1 MKKILYILVFIFI
14 GFNANTQ
21 SLSEIGLPFIQNYT
35 PDDYAADSQNWA
47 VVQSNEGFMYFG
59 NNEGILEY
67 DGVSWRL
74 IQLPNLGRSLSLA
87 VTKENRIYVGGDNEL
102 GYLEADAFGKLQF
115 VSLKKYLPKTNQEFQ
130 YIRSISI
137 IENTIY
143 FQSRDKIF
151 QWNNEAF
158 KILNPK
164 IGFNFSKAINDDLY
178 VIENNV
184 IIRKLVDDKFEDV
197 ANASSIKAQVIV
209 DIVPL
214 KENQLLVL
222 TLKKGLFILDKGN
235 FTPFNTASNNY
246 LTENFARRIKK
257 LSNGWYI
264 IGTYNGGVALLDA
277 DGNFIKAI
285 DKIDGLINNY
295 IVNFLEDKQKG
306 VWLTTNY
313 GISRIE
319 LLSPYTIFDERH
331 GLNGY
336 VNRIFRHKEKLYVA
350 NFNGVLSLAPK
361 GDLKNSNI
369 FKTISESFF
378 SKAKNPS
385 IQAFYF
391 IAINDSLFSASRAG
405 MHIIV
410 DHQIVQK
417 FNYKSSA
424 LMRSKTDPN
433 RIYIG
438 LDDGLA
444 SIKYNNRQW
453 IDDGRINGI
462 KDDIREIVEDKNGNL
477 WLESQTDGVW
487 KVSFSKS
494 YKNPDVKH
502 FRANKELPSG
512 VLFLKFVNGDVLFTI
527 NNHAYKYIEE
537 QDSIVANPSFGK
549 TFGLFGEISVKKED
563 ENGDLWMFA
572 QLEKEDEKR
581 SRIKATKQP
590 NGSYVIKKI
599 VDERI
604 SLDVN
609 TAHFTDKNNVVW
621 YGGSDGI
628 IRHDLNIE
636 STSEHDFN
644 THIRKVVYQSDSLL
658 FGGVKTEKKS
668 TSTPY
673 KNNAFRFEFAATSYD
688 DESKNEYQY
697 MLEGF
702 DENWSSWS
710 LETQKDY
717 TNIPEGDYHFKVRS
731 KNVFNHIGEDDS
743 YSFTVLPPWYRTWW
757 MYLLYGLGIIALLS
771 LILQWRS
778 KELRRKNE
786 NLENLVAERTTEIH
800 HKNEL
805 LMHQTEKLVQI
816 DEAKTELYANIT
828 HEFRTPLTVILGMA
842 DTLKSNVKNNHFEDT
857 DKSLEMIRRNGK
869 NLLQLV
875 NEMLDLAKVESGSMD
890 LNLVQTDAIPFVKYL
905 SESFHSLAESKK
917 IDLTVYSE
925 IDTLEMDI
933 DVNKMASIVSNLL
946 SNAIKFTSANGKI
959 FVHLNKI
966 QTKDGEFLSIKFKD
980 TGLGLTENDIT
991 HLFDRFY
998 QVDDVSSQKRSGT
1011 GIGLSLAK
1019 EFVEL
1024 MNGTIDVESTLGKG
1038 STFTVQIPITNNAVK
1053 TVDAKITVEPP
1064 IKKTSNSTKTESTV
1078 LDEGSV
1084 LPLALIVEDNEDV
1097 AHYLKACLKG
1107 KYQTIHAING
1117 NLGIDMAY
1125 EKIPDIIISDVM
1137 MPGKDGFEV
1146 CAALKSDE
1154 RTDHIP
1160 IILLTAKVT
1169 TEDRLTGLAHGA
1181 DAYLAKPF
1189 NKKELFIRLDQ
1200 LVLVRKKLIDKIQKE
1215 GFIKFLN
1222 NRAENPETK
1231 FLQKVIKLVDEEI
1244 SNATFGASDLASKL
1258 HLSES
1263 QVYKKLKAITDKSTA
1278 VFIRSIRLQKA
1289 KELLQTTNKTI
1300 SEIAYEVGF
1309 NDPSWFSRAFKEEF
1323 GFAPSDFLK

>member
-1 MKKILYILVFIFI
+1 MKEVFYIIAFILTC
-14 GFNANTQ
+14 FNVSSQN
-21 SLSEIGLPFIQNYT
+21 LSETGLPYIQNYS
-35 PDDYAADSQNWA
+35 PNNYKADSQNWA
-47 VVQSNEGFMYFG
+47 VVQSKEGFVYVG

-74 IQLPNLGRSLSLA
+74 IQLPNFSIALSLA
-87 VTKENRIYVGGDNEL
+87 INAENRIYVGGKNEL
-102 GYLEADAFGKLQF
+102 GYLEADALGKLQY

-130 YIRSISI
+130 DIRSISI
-137 IENTIY
+137 MENTIY

-158 KILNPK
+158 KILKPK
-164 IGFNFSKAINDDLY
+164 IGFNFSKAINGEIY
-178 VIENNV
+178 VVQNNT

-197 ANASSIKAQVIV
+197 VNASSIKAQVIV
-209 DIVPL
+209 DLIPY

-222 TLKKGLFILDKGN
+222 TYKKGLFILKEGN
-235 FTPFNTASNNY
+235 FTPFNISSKKY
-246 LTENFARRIKK
+246 LAENFARRIKK

-277 DGNFIKAI
+277 NGNFIKGL
-285 DKIDGLINNY
+285 DKKDGLIDNHIINL
-295 IVNFLEDKQKG
+295 LEDKQKG
-306 VWLTTNY
+306 VWLATDH

-319 LLSPYTIFDERH
+319 PLLPYSIFDNRQ

-336 VNRIFRHKEKLYVA
+336 VNRIFRHEEKLYIA
-350 NFNGVLSLAPK
+350 NSNGVLSLAPI
-361 GDLKNSNI
+361 GDIKNSNV
-369 FKTISESFF
+369 FKTLSESSF
-378 SKAKNPS
+378 SKSKKPS
-385 IQAFYF
+385 VQAFYF
-391 IAINDSLFSASRAG
+391 ISIKDSLFSASRAG

-410 DHQIVQK
+410 DHKIVQK
-417 FNYKSSA
+417 FNYESSA
-424 LMRSKTDPN
+424 LLRSKIDPN

-444 SIKYNNRQW
+444 AIKYNNGKW
-453 IDDGRINGI
+453 IDDGRINGV

-487 KVSFSKS
+487 KVDFSKS
-494 YKNPDVKH
+494 YQNPDVKH
-502 FRANKELPSG
+502 FRANKELPKG

-537 QDSIVANPSFGK
+537 QDSIIANPSFGK
-549 TFGLFGEISVKKED
+549 IFGLSGEIAIKKED
-563 ENGDLWMFA
+563 ENGDIWMFA

-636 STSEHDFN
+636 STSEYNFN
-644 THIRKVVYQSDSLL
+644 THIRKVTNQTDSLL
-658 FGGVKTEKKS
+658 FGGIKTGMES
-668 TSTPY
+668 MVIPY
-673 KNNAFRFEFAATSYD
+673 KNNSFRFEYAATSYD
-688 DESKNEYQY
+688 DESKNQYQY
-697 MLEGF
+697 MLQGF
-702 DENWSSWS
+702 DETWSSWS

-731 KNVFNHIGEDDS
+731 KNVYGHLGKEDS
-743 YSFTVLPPWYRTWW
+743 YSFSILPPWYRTWW
-757 MYLLYGLGIIALLS
+757 MYLIYALSAICFII
-771 LILQWRS
+771 LISQWRS
-778 KELRRKNE
+778 KELKRKNLA
-786 NLENLVAERTTEIH
+786 LEDVINQRTLEIH

-805 LMHQTEKLVQI
+805 LMQQTEKLVQI
-816 DEAKTELYANIT
+816 GDAKTELYSNIT

-842 DTLKSNVKNNHFEDT
+842 ETLKSNVENNHFEGV

-869 NLLQLV
+869 NLLGLV
-875 NEMLDLAKVESGSMD
+875 NEMLDLAKSESGNMQ
-890 LNLVQTDAIPFVKYL
+890 LQLVQADIVPLVKYL
-905 SESFHSLAESKK
+905 SESFSSLAEYNQ
-917 IDLTVYSE
+917 INLTVYSE
-925 IDTLEMDI
+925 IDALTMDF
-933 DVNKMASIVSNLL
+933 DASKITSIISNVLT
-946 SNAIKFTSANGKI
+946 NAIKFTPAFGKI
-959 FVHLNKI
+959 IVHINEVVKKDKAYLFIKI
-966 QTKDGEFLSIKFKD
+966 KDNGIGIPKEEIPNIF
-980 TGLGLTENDIT
+980 N
-991 HLFDRFY
+991 RFY
-998 QVDDVSSQKRSGT
+998 QSEASLSREGKGT
-1011 GIGLSLAK
+1011 GIGLALTK
-1019 EFVEL
+1019 ELVDL
-1024 MNGTIDVESTLGKG
+1024 LKGTIEVKSTLNTG
-1038 STFTVQIPITNNAVK
+1038 SEFTIMIPVTRNAPVSKNVQIGNSAQTSILS
-1053 TVDAKITVEPP
+1053 EPV
-1064 IKKTSNSTKTESTV
+1064 ISEALILETDS
-1078 LDEGSV
+1078 G
-1084 LPLALIVEDNEDV
+1084 LPLVLIIEDNMDV
-1097 AHYLKACLKG
+1097 AYYLKTCLAD
-1107 KYQTIHAING
+1107 KYENLHAVNG
-1117 NLGIDMAY
+1117 IVGIEMAL

-1146 CAALKSDE
+1146 CQALKTDE

-1160 IILLTAKVT
+1160 IIILTAKVT
-1169 TEDRLTGLAHGA
+1169 TEDRMTGLAHGA
-1181 DAYLAKPF
+1181 DAYLTKPF

-1200 LVLVRKKLIDKIQKE
+1200 LVLVRKKLIDKIKKE

-1231 FLQKVIKLVDEEI
+1231 FLQKVIIVVDEEI
-1244 SNATFGASDLASKL
+1244 SNSTFGASDLASKL
-1258 HLSES
+1258 NLSES
-1263 QVYKKLKAITDKSTA
+1263 QIYKKLKAITDKSTA